1 MVSIAALFANIIN
14 RPEGYDSGGEPMK
27 GQFESSPTV
36 ADFSVT

>member
-1 MVSIAALFANIIN
+1 MVSIAALLANILH

-27 GQFESSPTV
+27 AQFDNSPTV